1 MRVCAAQYDIVWEDK
16 SANMRICEN
25 FFCKAKKYGAE
36 LIVFPEMSLTG
47 FTMDKSLSESTS
59 GSTVEF
65 FSRCAVEYKINCVFG
80 FAEREDDKLYNRLV
94 FCSKD
99 GKAEIR
105 YSKIHPFS
113 YGGECDVY
121 TGGKKVSMFSFG
133 DINFGM
139 TICYDLRFP
148 ELYQF
153 LSVSCGCV
161 IVSANW
167 PKSRR
172 EHWLT
177 LLKARA
183 IENQCYVIGCNRI
196 GVGGG
201 IEYSGDSC
209 IIAPDGT
216 VIGIAE
222 TNTESLITADI
233 NSEVVA
239 KLRRD
244 FPVKLDRRNN
254 IYRNFYE

>member
-16 SANMRICEN
+16 SANMRICEK
-25 FFCKAKKYGAE
+25 FFCEAKKNGAE
-36 LIVFPEMSLTG
+36 LIVFPEMSLIG
-47 FTMDKSLSESTS
+47 FSMDKSLSEKES
-59 GSTVEF
+59 GNTVNF
-65 FSRCAVEYKINCVFG
+65 FSRCAVEYNINCVFG
-80 FAEREDDKLYNRLV
+80 FAEMDEDRLYNRLV

-121 TGGKKVSMFSFG
+121 TGGEKVSMFSLG

-153 LSVSCGCV
+153 LSVNCGCI

-167 PKSRR
+167 PRSRR

-196 GVGGG
+196 GFGGG

-209 IIAPDGT
+209 IISPDGT
-216 VIGIAE
+216 VIDIAE
-222 TNTESLITADI
+222 ANTEKLITADI
-233 NSEVVA
+233 SSEVVA
-239 KLRRD
+239 KLRRT
-244 FPVKLDRRNN
+244 FPVKQDRRNK